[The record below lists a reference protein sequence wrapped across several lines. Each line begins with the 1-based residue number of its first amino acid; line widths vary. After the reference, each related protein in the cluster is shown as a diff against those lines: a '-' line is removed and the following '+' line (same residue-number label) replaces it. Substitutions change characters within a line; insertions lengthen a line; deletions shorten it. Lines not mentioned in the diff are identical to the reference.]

1 MVFLN
6 KSLLNSSTARRHA
19 LTGKGERERRTAFL
33 NLQSSFSA
41 SSCSQS
47 FVSFSPSAY
56 IPLGDLHGGGRK
68 FKGASCC
75 SGPYGARQAWGGVF
89 RVPRLGS
96 HRWCNTVFH
105 HNDPRPSKNPRR

>member
-1 MVFLN
+1 MGGREEGRGGRCHQVVEEE
-6 KSLLNSSTARRHA
+6 RGA
-19 LTGKGERERRTAFL
+19 L
-33 NLQSSFSA
+33 
-41 SSCSQS
+41 C
-47 FVSFSPSAY
+47 
-56 IPLGDLHGGGRK
+56 PLGDLHGGGRK